1 MMSTYTVLQ
10 FSPSKSSP
18 GPASRPP
25 QRKIQPSPEKQSL
38 PCTTMLLPRKRADTT
53 TEAGSPVKKKKAGKD
68 EQVLGKS
75 ITSNGFWNTLTDK

>member
-18 GPASRPP
+18 GSASRPP
-25 QRKIQPSPEKQSL
+25 KRKIQPSSEKQSL
-38 PCTTMLLPRKRADTT
+38 PCTTVLLPREHADTT
-53 TEAGSPVKKKKAGKD
+53 TEAGSSVKKKKAEKD

-75 ITSNGFWNTLTDK
+75 ITSNGF